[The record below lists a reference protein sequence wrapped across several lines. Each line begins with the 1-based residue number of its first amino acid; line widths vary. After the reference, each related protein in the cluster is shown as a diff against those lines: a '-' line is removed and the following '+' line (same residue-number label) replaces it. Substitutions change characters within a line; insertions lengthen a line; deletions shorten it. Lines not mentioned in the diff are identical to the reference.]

1 MGKLFFFTKKKC
13 EVQKVQI
20 KKGYSPED
28 ERLEPEN
35 TGPLEEENHL
45 PKLHFQGSMLI
56 FGGVPVDVSRR
67 PTNQTGESFMTTG
80 TGASGMQMTYFFAIV
95 GVGNPKKWKVQIRV
109 AQNDRAL
116 IEQGDVLKQG
126 I

>member
-1 MGKLFFFTKKKC
+1 
-13 EVQKVQI
+13 
-20 KKGYSPED
+20 
-28 ERLEPEN
+28 
-35 TGPLEEENHL
+35 
-45 PKLHFQGSMLI
+45 MLI

-67 PTNQTGESFMTTG
+67 PTNQTGESCMTTG

-95 GVGNPKKWKVQIRV
+95 GVGNPKKWKVQVRL